1 MPWKE
6 QSIMSLREDFV
17 GDADAEGA
25 NMAAVCRSYGISR
38 KTGYK
43 WLARG
48 REREPDYTDRSRR
61 PGGSPTQTAAEV
73 EQAILDVRDGH
84 ATWGARKIRAYLLRE
99 GKVSPPASST
109 VHAILRRAGR
119 ITPEASLAHQ
129 PLRRFVEALPNGLWQ
144 MDFKGP
150 CGLTI
155 GGQCHPLSVLDDCS
169 RFLVGLCACPNETH
183 ETVQQALT
191 GLFRTYGL
199 PVRMLMDNGSPWGD
213 DAFTHHTILTT
224 WLMRLDI
231 EVSHSRPYHPQ
242 TQGKVERFHRTLKED
257 LLVGRAFSTL
267 ETCQLAFDAWREVYN
282 TQRPHEAL
290 GLQPPSACY
299 LASTRPFPERLP
311 PVSYDEHDIVRRVDM
326 SGKISFQ
333 HHTFRVGRAFR
344 YELVA
349 IRPTP
354 ADGIFDVIFYHQ
366 QVALL
371 DLRKPLR

>member
-1 MPWKE
+1 
-6 QSIMSLREDFV
+6 MSLRKDFV
-17 GDADAEGA
+17 RDASVEGA
-25 NMAAVCRSYGISR
+25 NIAAVCRAYGISR

-48 REREPDYTDRSRR
+48 QEPEPDFTDRSRR
-61 PGGSPTQTAAEV
+61 PEGSPTQTAPEV
-73 EQAILDVRDGH
+73 EQAILAVRDEH
-84 ATWGARKIRAYLLRE
+84 PTWGARKIRAYLGRE
-99 GKVSPPASST
+99 GAVRPPASST
-109 VHAILRRAGR
+109 VHAILGR
-119 ITPEASLAHQ
+119 NDRIPPEATLAYQ
-129 PLRRFVEALPNGLWQ
+129 PLRRFVAERPNDLWQ

-150 CGLTI
+150 CGLTA
-155 GGQCHPLSVLDDCS
+155 GGLCHPLSVLDDCS
-169 RFLVGLCACPNETH
+169 RFLIGLRACPSETF

-191 GLFRTYGL
+191 GLFRIYGL

-231 EVSHSRPYHPQ
+231 EVSHGRPYHPQ

-257 LLVGRAFSTL
+257 LLAGCAFNTL
-267 ETCQLAFDAWREVYN
+267 ADCQAQFDAWREVYH
-282 TQRPHEAL
+282 TLRPHAAL
-290 GLQPPSACY
+290 GLQPPSARY
-299 LASTRPFPERLP
+299 LASTRPFPEQLP
-311 PVSYDEHDIVRRVDM
+311 PVSYDEHDLVRRVDM

-344 YELVA
+344 FELVA

-354 ADGIFDVIFYHQ
+354 ADGLFEVIFCHQ